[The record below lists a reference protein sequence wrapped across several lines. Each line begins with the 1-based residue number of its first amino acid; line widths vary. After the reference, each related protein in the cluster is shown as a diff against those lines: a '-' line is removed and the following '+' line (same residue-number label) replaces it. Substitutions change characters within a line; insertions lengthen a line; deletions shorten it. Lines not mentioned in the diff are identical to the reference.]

1 VKRIPVWAALLFVL
15 ASLSVS
21 LARDAES
28 PLALMGW
35 VAIQTNLVGKSSPFC
50 KTLKARYASAFYPKN
65 RNSKRILIDTI
76 QLGSRETID
85 GAMTTFDDLIE
96 NSVLFWT
103 TEWVSDF
110 GESRIFKRYRDS
122 NFFYVVDLGTYR
134 PSDFSDILTSVCLT
148 AVSSR

>member
-1 VKRIPVWAALLFVL
+1 MKKITAWAALLFVL
-15 ASLSVS
+15 AGLSVS

-28 PLALMGW
+28 PLAVLGW
-35 VAIQTNLVGKSSPFC
+35 VAIQTDLVARGSPFC
-50 KTLKARYASAFYPKN
+50 KTLKARYVSAFYPKN

-76 QLGSRETID
+76 QLGSRSTID
-85 GAMTTFDDLIE
+85 DTMTTFDDLIE

-122 NFFYVVDLGTYR
+122 NFFYVVDLGTSR
-134 PSDFSDILTSVCLT
+134 PSDFSDIFTSVCLT